1 MFLFFSCKWTIFH
14 SYVSLLKGVGDHGR
28 SSWEHLHR
36 FDGIIH
42 HFERFLLI
50 NVESKSVKNRSFKKR
65 LEMVNSP
72 ISEYLMNWAGFC
84 ELVLGFF
91 ISYIQYS
98 VVGIDA
104 AGYQW
109 FIRFL
114 SFEQRPIQLYPTDFS
129 GRFRGN
135 HPMYTGFSV
144 ENHPRKGLYF

>member
-1 MFLFFSCKWTIFH
+1 MVIFH

-50 NVESKSVKNRSFKKR
+50 NVESKSVKN
-65 LEMVNSP
+65 
-72 ISEYLMNWAGFC
+72 
-84 ELVLGFF
+84 

-109 FIRFL
+109 FIQFL

-129 GRFRGN
+129 GRLRGN